1 MWQNMIPHGDVNLR
15 NILLEP
21 LDVPDGWKGVLV
33 DHDIAIGL
41 VREDNSLRVICR
53 MVRVFMH
60 PRPCVT

>member
-1 MWQNMIPHGDVNLR
+1 MWQNINLHGDIDLR
-15 NILLEP
+15 DILLEP
-21 LDVPDGWKGVLV
+21 LDVPDTWQGVLV

-53 MVRVFMH
+53 TVRVSMH